1 VMAWHPRFVE
11 AFTAVSGGGTR
22 LADLHVTI
30 AAALTAHALNI
41 GYPPVMSSG
50 IAALTRDRLSHVDQN
65 YLRAETYAAANA
77 PLIEAQTQIELA
89 QAWGGGLVAAIDGMR
104 FVVPIPTIHARPNPK
119 YFGRRRGAQWLNMVN
134 DQALGLGGKVVAG
147 TPRDSLH
154 TIDVIYSQDG
164 GPRPE
169 VIVTDTA
176 SYTDVVF
183 GLLHLLGFSYRP
195 QLADLPDQKLWRIDP
210 GADYGPLN
218 TAARGKMDLGAIR
231 RHWPDILRV
240 VASIHT
246 GTVTAHDALRVLSR
260 DGHPTPLGSA
270 VAAYGRIFKSIACAV
285 LHRRRALPA
294 RHQGDAE
301 PAGDPTRS
309 RAQGLSRPKR

>member
-1 VMAWHPRFVE
+1 M
-11 AFTAVSGGGTR
+11 
-22 LADLHVTI
+22 
-30 AAALTAHALNI
+30 
-41 GYPPVMSSG
+41 
-50 IAALTRDRLSHVDQN
+50 
-65 YLRAETYAAANA
+65 
-77 PLIEAQTQIELA
+77 
-89 QAWGGGLVAAIDGMR
+89 
-104 FVVPIPTIHARPNPK
+104 
-119 YFGRRRGAQWLNMVN
+119 
-134 DQALGLGGKVVAG
+134 VAG

-210 GADYGPLN
+210 AADYGPLN
-218 TAARGKMDLGAIR
+218 TAARGKVDLSAVR

-270 VAAYGRIFKSIACAV
+270 VAAYGRIFKSLHV
-285 LHRRRALPA
+285 LSYIDDEPYRRDIKAMRNLQET
-294 RHQGDAE
+294 RHG
-301 PAGDPTRS
+301 S
-309 RAQGLSRPKR
+309 R